1 MDDIV
6 ARGPKQATG
15 WHGRSRRGSCSR
27 DKAARPLE
35 HRDNTCPRDR
45 FHSWCAASGV
55 IAMATN
61 RNSAMNAVLT
71 ADEQAAETTVRL
83 DKHSGDSDLGD
94 LDLGAED

>member
-1 MDDIV
+1 
-6 ARGPKQATG
+6 
-15 WHGRSRRGSCSR
+15 
-27 DKAARPLE
+27 
-35 HRDNTCPRDR
+35 
-45 FHSWCAASGV
+45 
-55 IAMATN
+55 MATN